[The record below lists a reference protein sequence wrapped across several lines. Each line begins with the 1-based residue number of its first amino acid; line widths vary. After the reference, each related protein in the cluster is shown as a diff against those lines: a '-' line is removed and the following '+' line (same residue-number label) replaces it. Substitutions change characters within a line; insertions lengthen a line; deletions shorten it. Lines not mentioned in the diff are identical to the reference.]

1 MTGHHGAF
9 YRAVV
14 EPDSSLGHT
23 CGSVKNDFVR
33 TNQSSQW
40 PLGTIRVVEAREEG
54 RDGGL
59 GPWSERCNIW
69 YWLRLSKHKEKKHLG
84 LKVRVGAGEMAQY
97 LWARTALPA
106 PSPVSNTHSG
116 WLSTACS
123 SSFRGSH
130 AHFWPSLIST
140 HMCTDTQVTYPKK
153 SYCVL
158 IHKRLLQ
165 RPGWR
170 ERSGYAKAG
179 RQWADPF
186 LGWGWEESNTT
197 EKPSQTKAEWS
208 AQKPQREFVA
218 SLSYMRPRLKKW
230 GRLPFSVITCL
241 HFYLW
246 FSCTKVVFPF
256 LCHLGD

>member
-1 MTGHHGAF
+1 MINGSLWVRGGSILYRMTGHHGAF
-9 YRAVV
+9 YRAVA
-14 EPDSSLGHT
+14 EPDSPLGHT

-59 GPWSERCNIW
+59 GPWSECCNIW

-106 PSPVSNTHSG
+106 PSPVPSTHSG

-130 AHFWPSLIST
+130 AHFWPSLIPT
-140 HMCTDTQVTYPKK
+140 HMCTDTQVTYPKNHIVYWSIRG
-153 SYCVL
+153 SY
-158 IHKRLLQ
+158 RDQ
-165 RPGWR
+165 GEGSAR
-170 ERSGYAKAG
+170 AM
-179 RQWADPF
+179 QWQADN
-186 LGWGWEESNTT
+186 EQI
-197 EKPSQTKAEWS
+197 PS
-208 AQKPQREFVA
+208 
-218 SLSYMRPRLKKW
+218 
-230 GRLPFSVITCL
+230 
-241 HFYLW
+241 
-246 FSCTKVVFPF
+246 
-256 LCHLGD
+256 